1 MKLGCGNVPYSVS
14 TKDKGQIRVTK
25 NSFDRSVVK
34 GKKKHSLNQLLY
46 LFLETLPSRPNTCL
60 KLWRLRRST
69 KSFIQNFEIPFIF
82 SLPDLDKGQI
92 PHPGRVSSVKFA
104 TPPSTKSSQ
113 MPEVG
118 LWLGG
123 SIRWALS

>member
-1 MKLGCGNVPYSVS
+1 METYHIQFPQK
-14 TKDKGQIRVTK
+14 TKDKYELRKIPLTVQLL
-25 NSFDRSVVK
+25 K

-82 SLPDLDKGQI
+82 SLPDLDKGKI
-92 PHPGRVSSVKFA
+92 PHPGRDSSVKFA

-123 SIRWALS
+123 SIRWALLSSSN